1 MGVNNRSKEV
11 SDQKRE
17 RPHLGIIL
25 VHKGEEGTKKDQ
37 VEIGMGGI
45 FMVIG
50 NFGIVKPS
58 LSYLPA
64 MMKMVAYK
72 EAYIYI
78 WDRRGEERRG

>member
-1 MGVNNRSKEV
+1 
-11 SDQKRE
+11 
-17 RPHLGIIL
+17 
-25 VHKGEEGTKKDQ
+25 
-37 VEIGMGGI
+37 MGGI

-64 MMKMVAYK
+64 MMEMVAYK

-78 WDRRGEERRG
+78 WDRIVEERRG